1 MHTHTNTK
9 PDEEKLLK
17 QEGREVEATVS
28 RYLVQLFARTCH
40 QYVWGAAPWCDTS
53 LTAGTSSLAL
63 WGFVQLVLSHDHRCE
78 GGT

>member
-17 QEGREVEATVS
+17 QEGRGVEAMVS
-28 RYLVQLFARTCH
+28 WYLVQLLARTRH
-40 QYVWGAAPWCDTS
+40 KYVWGAAPWCDTS

-63 WGFVQLVLSHDHRCE
+63 CGFVQLALSRDNLCE